1 MELKLNS
8 GDVITIP
15 DDCKAVIKGKVITVE
30 KEVQE
35 FKDGDFC
42 VSSADGSY
50 LWIYIYKSNRTY
62 YSSFSHAIMVVA
74 SKKIEYNSWCDTLE
88 ENTRL
93 ATEEEKQLLL
103 DVLHAN
109 GKDWDADKKQIV
121 DYRWKPNYRELYY
134 NINYSLDIQ
143 IDSHVWYGDALDEIC
158 FSNGNCFKTTEEA
171 QKYAD
176 KFFEILKERKL

>member
-15 DDCKAVIKGKVITVE
+15 DDCKAVIKDKVITVE
-30 KEVQE
+30 KAVQE

-42 VSSADGSY
+42 VSNNYGKN
-50 LWIYIYKSNRTY
+50 WIYIYKSNRTY

-88 ENTRL
+88 GTTRL
-93 ATEEEKQLLL
+93 ATEEEKQFLL
-103 DVLHAN
+103 DALHAD

-121 DYRWKPNYRELYY
+121 DYKWKPKIGETYY
-134 NINYSLDIQ
+134 FISWGFDVLDNPWSY
-143 IDSHVWYGDALDEIC
+143 DYWEKLAY
-158 FSNGNCFKTTEEA
+158 NKGNCFKTKEEA
-171 QKYAD
+171 QMYAD
-176 KFFEILKERKL
+176 KFVEILKDRKL

>member
-15 DDCKAVIKGKVITVE
+15 DDCKAVIKDNVITVE
-30 KEVQE
+30 KEEQE

-42 VSSADGSY
+42 TVKTSHRS
-50 LWIYIYKSNRTY
+50 WIFIYKSNKENNRVY
-62 YSSFSHAIMVVA
+62 YYALLLSGLKLPLYDSSCVA
-74 SKKIEYNSWCDTLE
+74 SKDETSVSTK
-88 ENTRL
+88 
-93 ATEEEKQLLL
+93 EEKQMLL
-103 DVLHAN
+103 DAMHAD

-121 DYRWKPNYRELYY
+121 DYKWKPKSGEVYY
-134 NINYSLDIQ
+134 HIDYSFNIQ
-143 IDSHVWYGDALDEIC
+143 IDSLVWYDDALDEIH

-176 KFFEILKERKL
+176 KFVEILKERKL

>member
-15 DDCKAVIKGKVITVE
+15 DDCKAVIKDNVITVE

-35 FKDGDFC
+35 FKDGDFYT
-42 VSSADGSY
+42 VQTLYGSY
-50 LWIYIYKSNRTY
+50 VFIYKSNKENNRVY
-62 YSSFSHAIMVVA
+62 YYALSLSGLGLPLYDNSCLA
-74 SKKIEYNSWCDTLE
+74 SKDETSVS
-88 ENTRL
+88 
-93 ATEEEKQLLL
+93 TEEEKQMLL
-103 DVLHAN
+103 DAMHAD

-121 DYRWKPNYRELYY
+121 DYKWKPNYRELYY
-134 NINYSLDIQ
+134 SINYSLDIQ

-176 KFFEILKERKL
+176 KFLEILKERKL